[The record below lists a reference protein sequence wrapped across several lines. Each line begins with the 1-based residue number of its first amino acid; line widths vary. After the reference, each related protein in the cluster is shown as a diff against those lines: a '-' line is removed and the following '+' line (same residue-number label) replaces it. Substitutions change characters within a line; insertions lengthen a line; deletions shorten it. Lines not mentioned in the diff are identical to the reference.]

1 MVTGGAVLKRSH
13 KKVSRSVGGTIAL
26 ALLIALVGVLM
37 ALPMIYIISSAFKP
51 LEELFLFPPRFLPQN
66 PTLSNF
72 KDMASMLSSL
82 WVTFDR
88 YVYNSVVVSLIATL
102 GYLFIATLAAYPLA
116 KHQFCG
122 KKLINEAIIIALMF
136 NTAVTGLVQYLLMSM
151 LKMIDTYSAMILP
164 SFAST
169 MGVFLCV
176 QYLSTLPDVMLEA
189 AKIDGAGEFRIFFN
203 IVLPNIKPVLFTILI
218 FQFQSAWNISPSN
231 VVYREELKT
240 LPLVLS
246 QLSSGGISR
255 AGVGSAAALIMIIP
269 PIVVFILSQS
279 NVMETMTHSGIKD

>member
-1 MVTGGAVLKRSH
+1 MKRSH

-51 LEELFLFPPRFLPQN
+51 LEELFLFPPCFLPQN

>member
-1 MVTGGAVLKRSH
+1 MKRSH

-189 AKIDGAGEFRIFFN
+189 AKIDGADEFRIFFN

>member
-1 MVTGGAVLKRSH
+1 MKRSH

-189 AKIDGAGEFRIFFN
+189 AKIDGAGVFRIFFS

>member
-1 MVTGGAVLKRSH
+1 MKRSH

-231 VVYREELKT
+231 VVYKEELKT

>member
-1 MVTGGAVLKRSH
+1 MKKVH
-13 KKVSRSVGGTIAL
+13 KKVSRSVGGTIILGMLVAL
-26 ALLIALVGVLM
+26 AGILM
-37 ALPMIYIISSAFKP
+37 ALPIVYIISSAFKP
-51 LEELFLFPPRFLPQN
+51 LEELFLFPPRFFPQN

-72 KDMASMLSSL
+72 KDMSSLLSSL

-88 YVYNSVVVSLIATL
+88 YVYNSIIVSVIATV

-116 KHQFCG
+116 KHQFKG
-122 KKLINEAIIIALMF
+122 KKLINEAIVVALMF
-136 NTAVTGLVQYLLMSM
+136 NTAVTGLVQYLLMSV
-151 LKMIDTYSAMILP
+151 LKMIDTYAAMILP
-164 SFAST
+164 AFAST

-203 IVLPNIKPVLFTILI
+203 IVMPNIKPVLFTILI

-246 QLSSGGISR
+246 QLSSGGIARS
-255 AGVGSAAALIMIIP
+255 GVSSAAALIMIIP
-269 PIVVFILSQS
+269 PIAVFILSQS

>member
-1 MVTGGAVLKRSH
+1 MKKTR
-13 KKVSRSVGGTIAL
+13 KKVSRSIGGTIAL
-26 ALLIALVGVLM
+26 ALLIALVGILM

-51 LEELFLFPPRFLPQN
+51 LEELFLFPPRFIPQN

-72 KDMASMLSSL
+72 KDMSSMLSSL

-88 YVYNSVVVSLIATL
+88 YVYNSVIVSVISTV

-116 KHQFCG
+116 KHQFRG
-122 KKLINEAIIIALMF
+122 KKLINEVIIVALMF
-136 NTAVTGLVQYLLMSM
+136 NTAVTGLVQYLLMSI
-151 LKMIDTYSAMILP
+151 LKMIDTYAAMILP
-164 SFAST
+164 SLAST

-269 PIVVFILSQS
+269 PILVFILSQS

>member
-1 MVTGGAVLKRSH
+1 MIGGAVLKKSNKKINRSF
-13 KKVSRSVGGTIAL
+13 GGT
-26 ALLIALVGVLM
+26 LLLFIFIGLVGIFM
-37 ALPMIYIISSAFKP
+37 ALPMIYVISSAFKP
-51 LEELFLFPPRFLPQN
+51 LEELFLFPPRIFPQN

-72 KDMASMLSSL
+72 KEMSSLLSNL

-88 YVYNSVVVSLIATL
+88 YVFNSIFVSLIATI

-116 KHQFCG
+116 KHQFKG
-122 KKLINEAIIIALMF
+122 KRIVNEAIVIALML

-151 LKMIDTYSAMILP
+151 LKMIDTYAAMILP

-169 MGVFLCV
+169 LGVFLCV

-203 IVLPNIKPVLFTILI
+203 IVIPNIKPVLFTILI
-218 FQFQSAWNISPSN
+218 FQFQSAWNISPGN
-231 VVYREELKT
+231 VVYSEELKT

-246 QLSSGGISR
+246 QLASGGIARS
-255 AGVGSAAALIMIIP
+255 GVGSAAALIMIIP
-269 PIVVFILSQS
+269 PIAVFILSQS

>member
-1 MVTGGAVLKRSH
+1 MKKVR
-13 KKVSRSVGGTIAL
+13 KKVSRSVGGTIILGMLVAL
-26 ALLIALVGVLM
+26 AGILM
-37 ALPMIYIISSAFKP
+37 ALPIVYIISSAFKP
-51 LEELFLFPPRFLPQN
+51 LEELFLFPPRFFPQN

-72 KDMASMLSSL
+72 KDMSSLLSSL

-88 YVYNSVVVSLIATL
+88 YVYNSIIVSVIATV

-116 KHQFCG
+116 KHQFKG
-122 KKLINEAIIIALMF
+122 KKLINEAIVVALMF

-151 LKMIDTYSAMILP
+151 LKMIDTYAAMILP
-164 SFAST
+164 AFAST

-203 IVLPNIKPVLFTILI
+203 IVMPNIKPVLFTILI

-246 QLSSGGISR
+246 QLSSGGIARS
-255 AGVGSAAALIMIIP
+255 GVSSAAALIMIIP
-269 PIVVFILSQS
+269 PIAVFILSQS

>member
-1 MVTGGAVLKRSH
+1 MKRSH
-13 KKVSRSVGGTIAL
+13 KKVSRSIAGTIVL
-26 ALLIALVGVLM
+26 ALLIALVGILM
-37 ALPMIYIISSAFKP
+37 ALPMIYIVSSAFKP

-66 PTLSNF
+66 PTFSNF
-72 KDMASMLSSL
+72 KDMSGMLSSL

-88 YVYNSVVVSLIATL
+88 YVYNSVVVSLVSTL

-151 LKMIDTYSAMILP
+151 LKMIDTYAAMILP
-164 SFAST
+164 SLAST

-203 IVLPNIKPVLFTILI
+203 IVMPNIKPVLFTILI

>member
-1 MVTGGAVLKRSH
+1 MKRSH

-255 AGVGSAAALIMIIP
+255 AGAGSAAALIMIIP